1 MGGPVS
7 RLATLVGSDPAILDR
22 YLACIGNIHTYI
34 HTYINV
40 TMR

>member
-7 RLATLVGSDPAILDR
+7 KLATLVGSDPAILDR
-22 YLACIGNIHTYI
+22 YLAFIHTYT